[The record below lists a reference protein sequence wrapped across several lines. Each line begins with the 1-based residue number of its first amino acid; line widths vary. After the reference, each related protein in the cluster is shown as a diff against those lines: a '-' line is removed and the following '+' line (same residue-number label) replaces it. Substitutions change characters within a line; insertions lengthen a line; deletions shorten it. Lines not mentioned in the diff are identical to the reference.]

1 MGEDRASKIE
11 SYAVEVD
18 VSNQEVGNQKIDE
31 NKKAFCLV
39 REELSRSLMFVRKY
53 HSPQHFGD
61 LVRIT
66 SELKCQIART
76 KIPIL
81 SPE

>member
-1 MGEDRASKIE
+1 MGVVRATKIE

-18 VSNQEVGNQKIDE
+18 VSNQEADNQEIDGNKE
-31 NKKAFCLV
+31 AFCVL
-39 REELSRSLMFVRKY
+39 REELSRSLMLVRQY

-66 SELKCQIART
+66 NELKCQIAGT
-76 KIPIL
+76 KVAMPP
-81 SPE
+81 PE

>member
-1 MGEDRASKIE
+1 MGAVRATKIE
-11 SYAVEVD
+11 RYALEVD
-18 VSNQEVGNQKIDE
+18 VSNQQAGNQEIDG
-31 NKKAFCLV
+31 NKEAFCLL
-39 REELSRSLMFVRKY
+39 REELSRSLMLVRQY

-66 SELKCQIART
+66 YDLKCQLARPKIAM
-76 KIPIL
+76 P